1 MANDVSRKFHL
12 APDIFTFFFYN
23 LILPTVSRYVTS
35 LPPALQNISLSDIRA
50 AQTSIQGGHVS
61 YEKTAKKYSDWM
73 SFCTKMQIDH
83 MVEDPE
89 DPVINI
95 LQVFGH
101 RVRHGHYS
109 SWVSSVRA
117 DTVDS
122 ARRAIAKTH
131 LLEGLWDPRK
141 PLGSHS

>member
-1 MANDVSRKFHL
+1 M
-12 APDIFTFFFYN
+12 
-23 LILPTVSRYVTS
+23 TS

-73 SFCTKMQIDH
+73 FLCTEMHMDH
-83 MVEDPE
+83 MLEDLE

-101 RVRHGHYS
+101 RVRHRHNS
-109 SWVSSVRA
+109 SLVSS
-117 DTVDS
+117 
-122 ARRAIAKTH
+122 I
-131 LLEGLWDPRK
+131 
-141 PLGSHS
+141 

>member
-1 MANDVSRKFHL
+1 MNIPPPPLNSLQVCGTPA
-12 APDIFTFFFYN
+12 FF
-23 LILPTVSRYVTS
+23 
-35 LPPALQNISLSDIRA
+35 SDIRA
-50 AQTSIQGGHVS
+50 AQTAVRGGHVS

-83 MVEDPE
+83 MDEDPE

-101 RVRHGHYS
+101 RVWHGHYS

-122 ARRAIAKTH
+122 AQRAIAKTH

-141 PLGSHS
+141 PLGSHSQDLDKHLPHMLRHYRFQEPPPTA